1 MSGHECDDALTN
13 LYQYLDREM
22 EEATSTVIRA
32 HLEDCSGCLKSFD
45 FEARLQIV
53 VKERLAEPQNKKNA
67 AKQIY
72 DGACKMLG
80 VENDLEKEEE
90 ELTTE

>member
-13 LYQYLDREM
+13 LYQYLDREI
-22 EEATSTVIRA
+22 EETTSSVIRA

-53 VKERLAEPQNKKNA
+53 VRERLAEDVPAEFLQRLREALAREA
-67 AKQIY
+67 ASS
-72 DGACKMLG
+72 
-80 VENDLEKEEE
+80 
-90 ELTTE
+90 

>member
-13 LYQYLDREM
+13 LYQYLDQEM

-53 VKERLAEPQNKKNA
+53 VRERLAEDVPPEFLQRLRDVIAHEA
-67 AKQIY
+67 ASS
-72 DGACKMLG
+72 
-80 VENDLEKEEE
+80 
-90 ELTTE
+90 

>member
-13 LYQYLDREM
+13 LYQYLDREI
-22 EEATSTVIRA
+22 EETTTSVIRA

-53 VKERLAEPQNKKNA
+53 VRERLAEDVPDEFLQRLRDALAREA
-67 AKQIY
+67 ASS
-72 DGACKMLG
+72 
-80 VENDLEKEEE
+80 
-90 ELTTE
+90 

>member
-13 LYQYLDREM
+13 LYQYLDREIEDSM
-22 EEATSTVIRA
+22 SAVIRS

-53 VKERLAEPQNKKNA
+53 VRERLAEEVPPEFLSRLRDAIAREA
-67 AKQIY
+67 ASS
-72 DGACKMLG
+72 
-80 VENDLEKEEE
+80 
-90 ELTTE
+90 

>member
-13 LYQYLDREM
+13 RYQYHDREM

-53 VKERLAEPQNKKNA
+53 VRQRLAEEVPPEFLQRLRDAIAREA
-67 AKQIY
+67 ASS
-72 DGACKMLG
+72 
-80 VENDLEKEEE
+80 
-90 ELTTE
+90 

>member
-13 LYQYLDREM
+13 LYQYLDREI
-22 EEATSTVIRA
+22 EASTSEVIRA

-53 VKERLAEPQNKKNA
+53 VRERLAEDVPAEFLQKLRDAIAREA
-67 AKQIY
+67 ASH
-72 DGACKMLG
+72 
-80 VENDLEKEEE
+80 
-90 ELTTE
+90 